1 MTPERTAELVAR
13 WVRLYTRDLPTPIAR
28 RRVDEIGADLHDHIA
43 HERANEISDRR
54 IALGIASRMVRGL
67 AADVAWR
74 GRHARAAAR
83 PSTVEEA
90 MKTSKTFSRSAVRVT
105 LGVALVLSLP
115 FVAMLITD
123 DVVWSL
129 ADFVVAGVLLA
140 TVGIVLELAVRR
152 VGNLAAALGIA
163 AVGVAAAVLGEA
175 DDAPGLVLLGILL
188 IGSAC
193 ALGVRT
199 AQRSR

>member
-1 MTPERTAELVAR
+1 MTPERTAELVAQ
-13 WVRLYTRDLPTPIAR
+13 WVRLYTRDLPTPIAQ

-43 HERANEISDRR
+43 HDRANGISDRR